1 MLTLAQHP
9 ARSITVMLLASLSAV
24 NLVRL
29 AHDKPSATKEI
40 SR

>member
-9 ARSITVMLLASLSAV
+9 ARSITVMLLASLSAG

-29 AHDKPSATKEI
+29 ANHKPSSIKEI